1 MITKRLVI
9 FCFAALIMVLLF
21 IGPYSRYRE
30 LKIKNSVLIKEL
42 EHLKKVN
49 KTLEK
54 EKKALEQDS
63 DFVEKRAREKMG
75 VVREGE
81 IIYKI
86 IPEDE

>member
-1 MITKRLVI
+1 MVTKRFVI
-9 FCFAALIMVLLF
+9 FCFAALIMALVF
-21 IGPYSRYRE
+21 IKPYSRYKE
-30 LKIKNSVLIKEL
+30 LKIKNNVLIKEL

-49 KTLEK
+49 KTLEE

-75 VVREGE
+75 IVREGE